1 MPVTVTVK
9 DPADPLQDSVD
20 VPEPLMLVG
29 VRVQARPADGTTVKV
44 RLTT

>member
-1 MPVTVTVK
+1 VPVTVTVK
-9 DPADPLQDSVD
+9 DPADPMQDSVE

-29 VRVQARPADGTTVKV
+29 VREQVRPADGTMVKV